1 MGGVHTSLE
10 KLSTV
15 QSESNST
22 LLNLPRSLKP
32 PVSQVAMRF
41 HFNFIWFKF
50 QNILKDV
57 GNLQTG
63 KAKTGKCSYYPGKCH
78 PPNPPNGGQAAKGS
92 KSTPVALE
100 PIPHACP
107 GARRIQRQGLSML

>member
-1 MGGVHTSLE
+1 MGGVQTSLE

-22 LLNLPRSLKP
+22 LLNLP
-32 PVSQVAMRF
+32 QVAMRF

-63 KAKTGKCSYYPGKCH
+63 KAKTGKCSYYPVKCH